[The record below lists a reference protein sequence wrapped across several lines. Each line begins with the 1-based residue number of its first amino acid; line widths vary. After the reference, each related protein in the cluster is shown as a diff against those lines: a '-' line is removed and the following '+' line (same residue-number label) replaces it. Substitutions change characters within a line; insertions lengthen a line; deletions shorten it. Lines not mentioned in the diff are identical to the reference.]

1 MRLAVPSAALPHAL
15 RKTVM
20 GTVVPMEIKTPGTI
34 AGPVR
39 SALFR
44 TARQQRK
51 KRLANCWM
59 NVSGKPGSATPP
71 CGIGWRN
78 VQTGIPGKLRRQE
91 IYSPLA
97 VFPIVQ
103 IHGKSGTASGKRTS
117 ITTGCP
123 GFWYLS
129 FRVPCCV
136 PSCRGQA
143 WAPFRAG
150 PEYQSHSPLF
160 SGMGPEHTAL
170 TEVPHSNSAPR

>member
-1 MRLAVPSAALPHAL
+1 MPTKNRHGNRRSHGNKNARNHCRASQERTLPDSPA
-15 RKTVM
+15 
-20 GTVVPMEIKTPGTI
+20 TI
-34 AGPVR
+34 E
-39 SALFR
+39 
-44 TARQQRK
+44 

-160 SGMGPEHTAL
+160 QEWGRNIQP
-170 TEVPHSNSAPR
+170 

>member
-1 MRLAVPSAALPHAL
+1 MPA
-15 RKTVM
+15 KTVM
-20 GTVVPMEIKTPGTI
+20 GTAVPMEIKTPGTI

-51 KRLANCWM
+51 KRLTNCWM

-78 VQTGIPGKLRRQE
+78 IQTGIPGKLRRQE

-123 GFWYLS
+123 GFGIYLS
-129 FRVPCCV
+129 GFLVAFLHAADRLGLLFVQVQNINHILPFFRN
-136 PSCRGQA
+136 G
-143 WAPFRAG
+143 AG
-150 PEYQSHSPLF
+150 TYSL
-160 SGMGPEHTAL
+160 
-170 TEVPHSNSAPR
+170 N

>member
-1 MRLAVPSAALPHAL
+1 MPA
-15 RKTVM
+15 KTVM
-20 GTVVPMEIKTPGTI
+20 GTAVPMEIKTPGTI
-34 AGPVR
+34 AAPAR

-51 KRLANCWM
+51 KRLTNCWM

-78 VQTGIPGKLRRQE
+78 IQTGIPGKLRRQE

-123 GFWYLS
+123 GFGIYLS
-129 FRVPCCV
+129 GFLVAFLHAADRLGLLFVQVQNINHILPFFRN
-136 PSCRGQA
+136 G
-143 WAPFRAG
+143 AG
-150 PEYQSHSPLF
+150 TYSL
-160 SGMGPEHTAL
+160 
-170 TEVPHSNSAPR
+170 N

>member
-1 MRLAVPSAALPHAL
+1 
-15 RKTVM
+15 M
-20 GTVVPMEIKTPGTI
+20 GTAVPMEIKTPGTV
-34 AGPVR
+34 AGPAR

-44 TARQQRK
+44 TAQQQRK
-51 KRLANCWM
+51 KRLPNCWM
-59 NVSGKPGSATPP
+59 NVLGNPGPATPALQHWLKK
-71 CGIGWRN
+71 CSNRN
-78 VQTGIPGKLRRQE
+78 SRETRRQE
-91 IYSPLA
+91 IHSPLA
-97 VFPIVQ
+97 VFSIVQ

-150 PEYQSHSPLF
+150 PEYQSHSLLF

-170 TEVPHSNSAPR
+170 IEGPHSNTVPR

>member
-1 MRLAVPSAALPHAL
+1 MPCENRHGNRRSHGNKNARNHCRASQERTLPDSPA
-15 RKTVM
+15 
-20 GTVVPMEIKTPGTI
+20 TI
-34 AGPVR
+34 E
-39 SALFR
+39 
-44 TARQQRK
+44 

-160 SGMGPEHTAL
+160 QEWGRDIQP
-170 TEVPHSNSAPR
+170 

>member
-1 MRLAVPSAALPHAL
+1 MRLAVPSAALPHAYENRHGNRRSHGNKNARNHCRASQERTL
-15 RKTVM
+15 
-20 GTVVPMEIKTPGTI
+20 PDSPATI
-34 AGPVR
+34 E
-39 SALFR
+39 
-44 TARQQRK
+44 

-103 IHGKSGTASGKRTS
+103 IHGNPEPQAENAPALPLVVQVLVFIFPGSLLRSFMPRTGLGSFSCRSRIS
-117 ITTGCP
+117 IT
-123 GFWYLS
+123 F
-129 FRVPCCV
+129 
-136 PSCRGQA
+136 
-143 WAPFRAG
+143 
-150 PEYQSHSPLF
+150 SPF

>member
-1 MRLAVPSAALPHAL
+1 MPTKNRHGNRRSHGNKNARNRCRASQERTLPDSPA
-15 RKTVM
+15 
-20 GTVVPMEIKTPGTI
+20 TI
-34 AGPVR
+34 EKA
-39 SALFR
+39 FE
-44 TARQQRK
+44 
-51 KRLANCWM
+51 NCWM

>member
-1 MRLAVPSAALPHAL
+1 MPA
-15 RKTVM
+15 KTVM
-20 GTVVPMEIKTPGTI
+20 GTAVPMDIKTPENHCRASQERTLPDSPATI
-34 AGPVR
+34 EKAFGELLDER
-39 SALFR
+39 FGQA
-44 TARQQRK
+44 
-51 KRLANCWM
+51 
-59 NVSGKPGSATPP
+59 PGSATPP

-160 SGMGPEHTAL
+160 QEWGRNIQP
-170 TEVPHSNSAPR
+170 

>member
-1 MRLAVPSAALPHAL
+1 MRLAVPSAALPHACEN
-15 RKTVM
+15 RHGNRRSHGDKN
-20 GTVVPMEIKTPGTI
+20 
-34 AGPVR
+34 VR
-39 SALFR
+39 NRCRASQERSLPDSPA
-44 TARQQRK
+44 TTE

-160 SGMGPEHTAL
+160 QEWGRNIQP
-170 TEVPHSNSAPR
+170 

>member
-1 MRLAVPSAALPHAL
+1 MPA
-15 RKTVM
+15 KTVM
-20 GTVVPMEIKTPGTI
+20 GTAVPMEIKTPGTV

-123 GFWYLS
+123 GFGIYLS
-129 FRVPCCV
+129 GFLVAFLHAADRLGLLFVQVQNINHILPFFRN
-136 PSCRGQA
+136 G
-143 WAPFRAG
+143 AG
-150 PEYQSHSPLF
+150 TYSL
-160 SGMGPEHTAL
+160 
-170 TEVPHSNSAPR
+170 N

>member
-1 MRLAVPSAALPHAL
+1 
-15 RKTVM
+15 M
-20 GTVVPMEIKTPGTI
+20 GTPVPMDIKTPENHCRASQERTLPDSPATI
-34 AGPVR
+34 EKAFGELLDER
-39 SALFR
+39 FGQA
-44 TARQQRK
+44 
-51 KRLANCWM
+51 
-59 NVSGKPGSATPP
+59 PGSATPP

-91 IYSPLA
+91 IYAPLA

>member
-1 MRLAVPSAALPHAL
+1 MPAKNRHGNRRSHGDKNARNRCRASQERSLPDSPA
-15 RKTVM
+15 T
-20 GTVVPMEIKTPGTI
+20 TE
-34 AGPVR
+34 
-39 SALFR
+39 
-44 TARQQRK
+44 

-123 GFWYLS
+123 GFGIYLS
-129 FRVPCCV
+129 GFLVAFLHAADRLGLLFVQVQNINHILPFFRNGDGTY
-136 PSCRGQA
+136 S
-143 WAPFRAG
+143 
-150 PEYQSHSPLF
+150 L
-160 SGMGPEHTAL
+160 
-170 TEVPHSNSAPR
+170 N